1 MKRTL
6 SLLLAALMML
16 GLLAGCSNDAT
27 GTVRIAGIKGP
38 TSMGLSYLFTQSD
51 KGETKNEYEY
61 TLVSAADEVTG
72 SLVNGDLDLA
82 ALPTNVAAT
91 LYNRTNGG
99 IRLIAVNTLGV
110 LYIVTKN
117 AEVTSIEDLAGQTIY
132 AAGQG
137 STPEYA
143 LNYILSENGIEA
155 EVVYMTEQAEVA
167 TRLASEESAIA
178 LLPQPFVAATMAQNP
193 DVQIALDIT
202 EEWQKV
208 AGEDAPLTMGCIAA
222 RTEWVEE
229 NPEILATFLD
239 EYKESV
245 DYVTGNTEEA
255 AQLIGELEIIAAPV
269 AQAALPYCNIVFLE
283 GDAMRAS
290 AEKTLEVL
298 YAANPESVGG
308 AMPGD
313 DFYYAR

>member
-143 LNYILSENGIEA
+143 LSYILSENGIEA

-167 TRLASEESAIA
+167 TRLAS
-178 LLPQPFVAATMAQNP
+178 
-193 DVQIALDIT
+193 
-202 EEWQKV
+202 
-208 AGEDAPLTMGCIAA
+208 AGPSGPPGPPGRPAPRWSPPGPA
-222 RTEWVEE
+222 
-229 NPEILATFLD
+229 
-239 EYKESV
+239 
-245 DYVTGNTEEA
+245 G
-255 AQLIGELEIIAAPV
+255 
-269 AQAALPYCNIVFLE
+269 
-283 GDAMRAS
+283 AS
-290 AEKTLEVL
+290 PWCRCPCGRPT
-298 YAANPESVGG
+298 
-308 AMPGD
+308 
-313 DFYYAR
+313 R